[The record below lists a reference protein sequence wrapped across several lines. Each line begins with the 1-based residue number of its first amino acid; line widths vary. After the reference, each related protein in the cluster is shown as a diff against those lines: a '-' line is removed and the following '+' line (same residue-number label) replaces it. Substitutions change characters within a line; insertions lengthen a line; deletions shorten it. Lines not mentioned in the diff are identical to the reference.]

1 MMIALIWI
9 LQIKIKVDE
18 WALSDCW
25 DEPKLVSHDSVQV
38 TDLAI
43 IWRQV
48 LERNFDLK
56 KLKVSVSWSVDTG

>member
-1 MMIALIWI
+1 MKM
-9 LQIKIKVDE
+9 KVDE
-18 WALSDCW
+18 WALSDYR
-25 DEPKLVSHDSVQV
+25 DEPKLVSHDSVKA

-56 KLKVSVSWSVDTG
+56 KLKVSV